1 MFQLHFTS
9 ILLVWSMFLG
19 MLNAH
24 TVPTLVV
31 EAEFT
36 TRKNVSLKVNL
47 DPRLFL
53 APQPS
58 SLPPVP
64 ASWWFDQDEN
74 SKAESIKKAGGYID
88 RILTFRVGETIMK
101 GTWQVSPIDSTSA
114 FPLGAN
120 SAEVHLLAEYTSALP
135 NTDGAFTLEVSKD
148 CPVGLILVNSL
159 EGVNERKPQSLFAGE
174 ISVGFTLPARIH
186 TKAKTSPFIWLAIL
200 TPPLLLVVLR
210 RWKR

>member
-1 MFQLHFTS
+1 MFQLNFTS

-19 MLNAH
+19 VLNAH

-36 TRKNVSLKVNL
+36 TGKNASLKVNL

-53 APQPS
+53 SVPPS

-74 SKAESIKKAGGYID
+74 SKAESIKKAGSYID
-88 RILTFRVGETIMK
+88 KILTFRVGETIMN
-101 GTWQVSPIDSTSA
+101 GTWQITPIDSVSA
-114 FPLGAN
+114 FPLVTS
-120 SAEVHLLAEYTSALP
+120 SAEVHLLAEYTSSLS
-135 NTDGAFTLEVSKD
+135 NTDGVFTLEVSKD

-159 EGVNERKPQSLFAGE
+159 EGVDERKPQSLFAGE
-174 ISVGFTLPARIH
+174 TSLGFTLPARIH
-186 TKAKTSPFIWLAIL
+186 PKGKNSLFIWLGIL
-200 TPPLLLVVLR
+200 TLPLFLAALR
-210 RWKR
+210 LWKR